1 LNSLG
6 FYDDATLMLRHLVTE
21 DVTEDKWPAEIKING
36 AKKMS
41 VAGRQKKMK

>member
-1 LNSLG
+1 
-6 FYDDATLMLRHLVTE
+6 MLRHLVTE